1 MPSETEVPGTSRL
14 ALVRR
19 FLVLGGAN
27 TLLTFAM
34 FTAMQHLTEVAVAY
48 TMTFA
53 AGLVFTTALTPRV
66 VFHVPTTLRRRL
78 TFAGCYLVIYGVGL
92 LVSHLLAFGGQPAWA
107 VSAGTIA
114 ATAPLSFLAGQ
125 AVFTS
130 PRPPQRGTR
139 RSP

>member
-1 MPSETEVPGTSRL
+1 M
-14 ALVRR
+14 
-19 FLVLGGAN
+19 
-27 TLLTFAM
+27 LTFAM
-34 FTAMQHLTEVAVAY
+34 FTALQHLTEVAVAY

-53 AGLVFTTALTPRV
+53 AGLAFSTALTARV

-92 LVSHLLAFGGQPAWA
+92 LVSHLLAGGQPAWA

-125 AVFTS
+125 AVFIS